1 MLNVRICVGT
11 SCYITGG
18 QELAKLKK
26 NLPEDLVNKVE
37 IIGSACLGCH
47 ENEGSAKPP
56 YAKVG
61 DVMLEEC
68 TEDKL
73 LDEIYKQLGMERK

>member
-11 SCYITGG
+11 YCYITGG

-47 ENEGSAKPP
+47 ENE
-56 YAKVG
+56 
-61 DVMLEEC
+61 M
-68 TEDKL
+68 
-73 LDEIYKQLGMERK
+73 

>member
-11 SCYITGG
+11 YCYITGG

-56 YAKVG
+56 
-61 DVMLEEC
+61 
-68 TEDKL
+68 
-73 LDEIYKQLGMERK
+73 